1 MVQATYLTSPEKIE
15 HFDTLGSTN
24 ATAKQRLALSAE
36 NNAVAPPF
44 WIVADEQTE
53 GRGRHG
59 RQWVSLKGNLFTS
72 TARRVRAP
80 LSNLASIS
88 LVAGLSIYEAINQAT
103 DEPLDLNLKWPND
116 ILAGSAKLGGIL
128 IEAQP
133 ASITPAP
140 ITPALVS
147 PSDDARFDV
156 ATDLIIGFGINITSN
171 PVVDGR
177 DTTCLMDLGKR
188 ITRDQLLNKLT
199 LTFNK
204 WLEAWD
210 NGTNIEFIKTE
221 WLKIA
226 TPLGSELT
234 VKCGSKHMSGTF
246 IGLDDYGCL
255 KLKLSD
261 NTITTITGGELL

>member
-1 MVQATYLTSPEKIE
+1 MVQTTRLTSPEKIE

-24 ATAKQRLALSAE
+24 ATAKQWLAQSTEAD
-36 NNAVAPPF
+36 AIAPPF

-59 RQWVSLKGNLFTS
+59 RQWVSIKGNLYTS

-80 LSNLASIS
+80 LSNLASVS
-88 LVAGLSIYEAINQAT
+88 LVAGLSIYDAINQAT
-103 DEPLDLNLKWPND
+103 DKPLDLKLKWPND

-133 ASITPAP
+133 AP
-140 ITPALVS
+140 IP
-147 PSDDARFDV
+147 PSDDVCLEA

-171 PVVDGR
+171 PVVEGR

-246 IGLDDYGCL
+246 IGLDDFGCL